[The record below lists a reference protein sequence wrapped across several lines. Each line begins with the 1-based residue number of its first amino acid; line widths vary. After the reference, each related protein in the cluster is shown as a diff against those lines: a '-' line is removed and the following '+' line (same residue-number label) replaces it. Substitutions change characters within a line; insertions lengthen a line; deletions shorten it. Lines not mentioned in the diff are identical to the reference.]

1 MLLNNLSYGES
12 HTVASNYINVN
23 VKNLIHHSFNVT
35 LHFFH
40 LATSRHKVAKV
51 HLDKAPALFSPE
63 YKPETGFAVETI
75 TIVLLM
81 LLAVVVSDSIVRV
94 LPLPVPLPLVQIGLG
109 AAIASVA
116 KVRVELDPDIFFLLF
131 LPPLLFLDGWRIPKE
146 GLFRDKGIILEM
158 ALGLVIFTVLGVGF
172 LVHWMIPSVPLP
184 VAFAL
189 AAIVSPTDPIA
200 VSAIAAR
207 VPIPSRMMHI
217 LEGESLLNDASGL
230 VCMRFAVAAMLT
242 GTFSF
247 SAAFFTFLWLAFAGI
262 AIGIGVTIG
271 VTRGKA
277 FLTRRLGE
285 ESGSQILISLLIPFG
300 AYLLAEHVHASGILA
315 AVAAGITMSYAESSS
330 QSLAVT
336 RVRRTAVW
344 DTAQFAANGAIFV
357 LLGEQLPSIFWGA
370 VKNVHANGYS
380 YWWLPVYV
388 GVIFAALVGLR
399 FLWVWAS
406 WRYALSRRSDGQQTV
421 VRPSWQLVATMS
433 FAGVRGAITLAGILT
448 LPLFLNDGSLFPAR
462 DLVIF
467 LAAGVIIL
475 SLVAAS
481 ICLPKLLKNI
491 DLPAEDSHQKEE
503 DYARIAAAE
512 AAIMAIEK
520 AQHDLAAGRADA
532 DIFTDVATRI
542 MELYRKRIDGRMHL
556 GEERE
561 LTALSEE
568 IEKRLRITA
577 LKAERQEIYRLVRA
591 RRLESTIASKMVRD
605 IDMMEARYG

>member
-1 MLLNNLSYGES
+1 
-12 HTVASNYINVN
+12 
-23 VKNLIHHSFNVT
+23 
-35 LHFFH
+35 
-40 LATSRHKVAKV
+40 
-51 HLDKAPALFSPE
+51 
-63 YKPETGFAVETI
+63 VETI

-81 LLAVVVSDSIVRV
+81 LLAVVVSDSIIRM

-109 AAIASVA
+109 AVIASLTTI
-116 KVRVELDPDIFFLLF
+116 RVELDPDIFFLLF

-158 ALGLVIFTVLGVGF
+158 ALGLVIFTVLGLGF
-172 LVHWMIPSVPLP
+172 FVNWMIPSVPLP

-242 GTFSF
+242 GSF
-247 SAAFFTFLWLAFAGI
+247 SLSEAFFTFLWLAFAGI
-262 AIGIGVTIG
+262 AIGVGVTIG

-277 FLTRRLGE
+277 FLTRHLGE

-315 AVAAGITMSYAESSS
+315 AVAAGITMSYAENTG
-330 QSLAVT
+330 QSLALT

-357 LLGEQLPSIFWGA
+357 LLGEQLPGIFSGA
-370 VKNVHANGYS
+370 VENVQQAGNS
-380 YWWLPVYV
+380 SPWWLLAYV
-388 GVIFAALVGLR
+388 VVIYSALAGLR
-399 FLWVWAS
+399 FAWVWAS
-406 WRYALSRRSDGQQTV
+406 WRIALSRPSSSEQKI

-448 LPLFLNDGSLFPAR
+448 LPLFLHDGSLFPAR

-467 LAAGVIIL
+467 LATGVIIL
-475 SLVAAS
+475 SLVMAS
-481 ICLPKLLKNI
+481 LCLPRLLKNI

-512 AAIMAIEK
+512 AAIMAVER

-532 DIFTDVATRI
+532 DIYTDVATQI

-561 LTALSEE
+561 QTARSEE
-568 IEKRLRITA
+568 IGKLLHITA

-591 RRLESTIASKMVRD
+591 RRLESTMATKMVRD
-605 IDMMEARYG
+605 IDLLEARYG